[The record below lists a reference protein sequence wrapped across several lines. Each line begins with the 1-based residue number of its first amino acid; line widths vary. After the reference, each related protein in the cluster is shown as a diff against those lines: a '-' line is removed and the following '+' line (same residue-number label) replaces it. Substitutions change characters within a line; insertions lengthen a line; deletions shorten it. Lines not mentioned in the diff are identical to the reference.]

1 MTAEN
6 IVVNIMLAI
15 ASIGL
20 LFMVV
25 IFNTELPPLLKAYEK
40 KRDKAFAVA
49 VFIFTDSLLLCALVL
64 VIYGIIGKL

>member
-20 LFMVV
+20 LFMAV
-25 IFNTELPPLLKAYEK
+25 IFNTELPPLLKAYK
-40 KRDKAFAVA
+40 GKRDKAFAVA

-64 VIYGIIGKL
+64 VVYGIIGKL

>member
-1 MTAEN
+1 MEAEN

-20 LFMVV
+20 LFMAV
-25 IFNTELPPLLKAYEK
+25 IFNTKLPPLLKDFEG

-49 VFIFTDSLLLCALVL
+49 IFIFTDSLLLCALVL
-64 VIYGIIGKL
+64 VFYGIIEKL